1 MSTSF
6 HRTVFGAARTLLSN
20 GSEDTVREL
29 VDHHDVVIVGGGN
42 AGISLAARLMRQGA
56 HDVAV
61 VESQPIHRY
70 RPLLNYV
77 GAGEAAMSDLER
89 PAAGLLP
96 DGCTSIRDEV
106 VSIDIEAHAVVTGSG
121 RRIGCTALVVCP
133 GLEEDWGAT
142 RGLAEAYAEGW
153 AASTFDDTTAPAV
166 WPALRDLRAG
176 RVLFT
181 VPPEPAPCGAS
192 ALKPLFMAC
201 DHWRRTGVLRDLDV
215 HLVLPGATP
224 LGLAGPDARLE
235 QVLMSYG
242 VQVHRESQISRLR
255 EREVTVASGSGEHVV
270 QDVDFAHVVPHYRA
284 PRWVVDGGLAGTH
297 PAGLVDVDPLTLRHK
312 RFPYVWSVGDVA
324 DVATRP
330 SGGALR
336 KQVAVL
342 AANILAR
349 EGEELEHYDGYTVI
363 PITTSR
369 RRLMLVEVDRD
380 GHPQPS
386 VPFPDLTKPRAV
398 TWWVDR
404 YVLPQVYWRRIL
416 RGKT

>member
-1 MSTSF
+1 MHESME
-6 HRTVFGAARTLLSN
+6 R
-20 GSEDTVREL
+20 
-29 VDHHDVVIVGGGN
+29 HDVVIVGGGN
-42 AGISLAARLMRQGA
+42 AGISLAARLMRHGA
-56 HDVAV
+56 NDVAV

-106 VSIDIEAHAVVTGSG
+106 VSVDVEARAIVTGSG
-121 RRIGCTALVVCP
+121 RQIGCTTLVVCP
-133 GLEEDWGAT
+133 GLDEDWDAT
-142 RGLAEAYAEGW
+142 RGLAEAYAAGW
-153 AASTFDDTTAPAV
+153 AASTFDDTTAPVV

-181 VPPEPAPCGAS
+181 VPPEPAPCGAT

-201 DHWRRTGVLRDLDV
+201 DHWRRTGVLSDLDV

-235 QVLMSYG
+235 QVLTSYG
-242 VQVHRESQISRLR
+242 VQVHRESQVSQLR
-255 EREVTVASGSGEHVV
+255 DGKVTLVSATGEHVV
-270 QDVDFAHVVPHYRA
+270 EDVVFAHVVPHYRA
-284 PRWVVDGGLAGTH
+284 PGWVVDCGLAGTH
-297 PAGLVDVDPLTLRHK
+297 PAGLIDVDPQTLRH
-312 RFPYVWSVGDVA
+312 RSLPDVWSLGDVA
-324 DVATRP
+324 DAGTRP

-342 AANILAR
+342 AANIVAAR
-349 EGEELEHYDGYTVI
+349 EGAALEHYDGYTVM

-369 RRLMLVEVDRD
+369 HRLMLVEVDRD
-380 GHPQPS
+380 GRPQPS
-386 VPFPDLTKPRAV
+386 VPFLDLAKPRAV

-404 YVLPQVYWRRIL
+404 YVLPQVYWHRIL
-416 RGKT
+416 RGKA